1 MGCVRGLEVL
11 TEDKSNVGETEMGVA
26 SPEKSP
32 INSCCVTSSL
42 SCDDTW
48 FCRAAR
54 ACVLDLRGARLV
66 LLDVFCWDIPD
77 WDEEEISSCEA
88 IGTAPSTGIDRQV
101 VNVAGC
107 LFENSVS
114 KASEEREAL
123 PSAGVRG
130 ERPRRDGDP
139 RKEFGG
145 ETVCIKQ
152 QMNDNNCY
160 RQRERR
166 VIVSESFHSSEGP
179 ECVGAG
185 IEIVH

>member
-11 TEDKSNVGETEMGVA
+11 TEDKSNVGETEMGVP

-32 INSCCVTSSL
+32 VGSCCATSSL
-42 SCDDTW
+42 SSDVTW

-54 ACVLDLRGARLV
+54 ACVLDFRGARLV
-66 LLDVFCWDIPD
+66 LWDVFCCDFPRW
-77 WDEEEISSCEA
+77 EGEGISSCEA
-88 IGTAPSTGIDRQV
+88 IGTAPSTGIDRQE

-123 PSAGVRG
+123 PCAGVRG
-130 ERPRRDGDP
+130 ERPRREGDP

-145 ETVCIKQ
+145 ETVCINKQ
-152 QMNDNNCY
+152 MSDNNCY
-160 RQRERR
+160 RQRGGR
-166 VIVSESFHSSEGP
+166 VIVSGLTLSEGP